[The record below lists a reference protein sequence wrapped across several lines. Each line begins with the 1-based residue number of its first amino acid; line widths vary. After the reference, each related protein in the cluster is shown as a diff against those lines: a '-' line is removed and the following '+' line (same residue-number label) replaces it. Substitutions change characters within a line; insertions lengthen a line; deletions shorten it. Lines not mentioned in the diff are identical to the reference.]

1 VTYKLEGHTE
11 VTPGAGVP
19 SAVLP
24 GGRYDAKLSLDTPES
39 VDFSVTQK
47 MNDAWK
53 VYAGATW
60 TRWSRLQDITVKNSG
75 IVATSPFDATPTL
88 ANTITEEQKWHDT
101 WAYALGTS
109 YQLNKQW
116 VLRTGLSF
124 DQSPTNN
131 DDRSPRIPTGDRTIF
146 SLGAGYSPTDDIT
159 IDVAYSYLKEESV
172 KVRDTNALGQSY
184 NAKYENS
191 ANGFGLGLTY
201 RF

>member
-1 VTYKLEGHTE
+1 VTYKLDGHTE
-11 VTPGAGVP
+11 VRAGAGVP
-19 SAVLP
+19 AFVL
-24 GGRYDAKLSLDTPES
+24 GSNRYDAKLDLDTPES

-53 VYAGATW
+53 VYAGSTW
-60 TRWSRLQDITVKNSG
+60 TRWSRLEDITVKNSG
-75 IVATSPFDATPTL
+75 VTSAGGLL
-88 ANTITEEQKWHDT
+88 APAIAGTITEPQKWHDT

-116 VLRTGLSF
+116 VLRTGLTF

-131 DDRSPRIPTGDRTIF
+131 TDRSPRIPTGDRTIF
-146 SLGAGYSPTDDIT
+146 SIGAGYSPTDDIT
-159 IDVAYSYLKEESV
+159 IDVAYSYLDEETV
-172 KVRDTNALGQSY
+172 KVNRTNALGQRYSS
-184 NAKYENS
+184 KYDNS